1 MKKTL
6 LTILFGFIVYLPSIA
21 QTISVAKHDTTAY
34 YMRDDYFMAT
44 SEADAKSLR
53 LIIKADS
60 GLFRIEDYYMDATP
74 KMLAYSFSDKMNF
87 ETGTQGKRIDYYP
100 NGKKRIVSYYKS
112 GQEVGGKEL
121 YYPNGNLYTVT
132 MLESADIYL
141 KRCLDSAGKV
151 LTDNGNGK
159 WIDFDSSFKF
169 KTEGR
174 VINGKREGDWVEI
187 TPDGGN
193 NKGVYKNGVLI
204 YGNLLANDTVV
215 YKSADVPP
223 AFKGGDA
230 ELNRYLSRNI
240 KYPKEARDNNIKGRV
255 TIGFIVEKD
264 GTLTN
269 VKLVRGIGG
278 GCDEEAVRAMSVS
291 PKWNPGLNSGKPV
304 RVRYSIPVA
313 YALSE

>member
-1 MKKTL
+1 M
-6 LTILFGFIVYLPSIA
+6 
-21 QTISVAKHDTTAY
+21 
-34 YMRDDYFMAT
+34 
-44 SEADAKSLR
+44 
-53 LIIKADS
+53 
-60 GLFRIEDYYMDATP
+60 
-74 KMLAYSFSDKMNF
+74 
-87 ETGTQGKRIDYYP
+87 
-100 NGKKRIVSYYKS
+100 
-112 GQEVGGKEL
+112 
-121 YYPNGNLYTVT
+121 
-132 MLESADIYL
+132 
-141 KRCLDSAGKV
+141 
-151 LTDNGNGK
+151 
-159 WIDFDSSFKF
+159 
-169 KTEGR
+169 
-174 VINGKREGDWVEI
+174 INGKREGDWVEI